1 MNANNA
7 QKPDPDYDYLI
18 RTDGRLRELIDRL
31 TNRVNKLEE
40 AIKPDLGVQ
49 MEQYTALYNSDKQRA
64 ELEKIVTQE
73 PLNTMIKEAYC
84 SNDPVNHPKHYTSS
98 LAKCMACG
106 CPIECIDIS
115 THYEFSLGNVIK
127 YIWRYKDKDGLEGL
141 KKAQWY
147 LNDFIKRAEANDQTS

>member
-49 MEQYTALYNSDKQRA
+49 MEQYTALYNQVDILNNRLSTLESNYQRA
-64 ELEKIVTQE
+64 KKTINANQISGLPTYMSVISMVACKGKVFIAIDTPRNGQHIYMIE
-73 PLNTMIKEAYC
+73 P
-84 SNDPVNHPKHYTSS
+84 
-98 LAKCMACG
+98 
-106 CPIECIDIS
+106 
-115 THYEFSLGNVIK
+115 
-127 YIWRYKDKDGLEGL
+127 
-141 KKAQWY
+141 
-147 LNDFIKRAEANDQTS
+147 EANSAIPLSIKQEA